1 MRFFASLRMTWGGG
15 MGSYWIKLYHEVL
28 NDPKMG
34 RLPDRLWRRWWSFWR
49 CEMRKE
55 TCLLAIFLAILFIG
69 LLYGFGPTLAAT
81 PTPMK
86 VSELTPVATVTPDSL
101 LYIVQDPD
109 GTPVSRQASVE
120 AVVHAGIVPIAISG
134 ITTTVGPLIV
144 TDTLTLES
152 IAFSGPV
159 TFGSASSCVD
169 GTTIAHGLA
178 TTPTVVL
185 LTPYSAVT
193 ATVYVK
199 AADTVSITVGLIGA
213 VGTADVYW
221 LAGK

>member
-1 MRFFASLRMTWGGG
+1 
-15 MGSYWIKLYHEVL
+15 
-28 NDPKMG
+28 
-34 RLPDRLWRRWWSFWR
+34 
-49 CEMRKE
+49 MRKE
-55 TCLLAIFLAILFIG
+55 TSLLVILMTALMVG
-69 LLYGFGPTLAAT
+69 LLFNSGPVLSAT
-81 PTPMK
+81 PTPVK
-86 VSELTPVATVTPDSL
+86 VSELTPVTTVTPDSL
-101 LYIVQDPD
+101 LYIVQDAD
-109 GTPVSRQASVE
+109 STPVSRQASVE
-120 AVVHAGIVPIAISG
+120 AAVHAGMLPISISG
-134 ITTTVGPLIV
+134 LDVTIGGSLTL

-152 IAFSGPV
+152 VAFSGPV

>member
-1 MRFFASLRMTWGGG
+1 
-15 MGSYWIKLYHEVL
+15 
-28 NDPKMG
+28 
-34 RLPDRLWRRWWSFWR
+34 
-49 CEMRKE
+49 MRKE
-55 TCLLAIFLAILFIG
+55 TCLLAIFLAVLFVG
-69 LLYGFGPTLAAT
+69 LLYGVGPTLAAT

-86 VSELTPVATVTPDSL
+86 VSELTPVTTVTPDSQI
-101 LYIVQDPD
+101 YVVQDPT
-109 GTPVSRQASVE
+109 GTPVSRRASVE
-120 AVVHAGIVPIAISG
+120 AVVHAGIAPIAISG

-159 TFGSASSCVD
+159 TFGAAITQTD
-169 GTTIAHGLA
+169 GSTIAHGLG
-178 TTPTVVL
+178 TTPTVAI
-185 LTPYSAVT
+185 LTPYTAVT